1 MAWQCVCLFRT
12 PHAMTANLASYLRH
26 AFTGWIAAAALYLT
40 AKLMLDAAATQA
52 VEQALKQIGDGL
64 LLLIITLCPVIGR
77 MVWSWAGS
85 LFRRG
90 SGENDTSGSGGNLGL
105 WVIGAMAAC
114 LCGLPSCSPDQIA
127 AARAIPIKTCVVT
140 DKGTICYSSKSGL
153 SAEIDATSGK

>member
-1 MAWQCVCLFRT
+1 MNI
-12 PHAMTANLASYLRH
+12 PSILRH
-26 AFTGWIAAAALYLT
+26 WLTLALT
-40 AKLMLDAAATQA
+40 ALTVFLGAHLFATDEAKAFDEAA
-52 VEQALKQIGDGL
+52 KQLVAPLVIIGT
-64 LLLIITLCPVIGR
+64 LLITA
-77 MVWSWAGS
+77 VWRVALTWAGS

-90 SGENDTSGSGGNLGL
+90 SGENDTNGSGGSLGL